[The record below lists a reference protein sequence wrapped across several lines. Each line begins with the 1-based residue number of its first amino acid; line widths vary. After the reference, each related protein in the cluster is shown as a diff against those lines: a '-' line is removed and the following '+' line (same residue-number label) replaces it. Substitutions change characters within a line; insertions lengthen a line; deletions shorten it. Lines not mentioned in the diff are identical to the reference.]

1 MSAAALQTPGVAVA
15 RSVTSALSAALGLP
29 VPPEARPGADL
40 HDRLARGLPF
50 PAPGVLLAA
59 ADGWVHPG
67 PPTAWA
73 TFTSMAVSLGA
84 PEPEPAPS
92 SASPSARPDRLP
104 DLRQLSAEAVDAE
117 AGVWRLPAV
126 AVRGAAAA
134 PEPLRDPG
142 ETGAARGATVV
153 VLGTAWAVPLA
164 GLALARLGAR
174 VVRVEH
180 PRREDPF
187 PLRDALAANQARLAL
202 DLDRAEGRDAFVALL
217 ASADVVVD
225 GNTPR
230 VLANIGLDDDSLR
243 TVNPRLSVVRLAAF
257 AHDDRPG
264 YGLAAECRGGWA
276 ARHEPPRLA
285 RTSVADPI
293 AGLHAALAAVRALH
307 HPGTRDRVSLEGA
320 VGHLLEAASSRG

>member
-1 MSAAALQTPGVAVA
+1 M
-15 RSVTSALSAALGLP
+15 
-29 VPPEARPGADL
+29 
-40 HDRLARGLPF
+40 
-50 PAPGVLLAA
+50 
-59 ADGWVHPG
+59 
-67 PPTAWA
+67 
-73 TFTSMAVSLGA
+73 
-84 PEPEPAPS
+84 
-92 SASPSARPDRLP
+92 
-104 DLRQLSAEAVDAE
+104 
-117 AGVWRLPAV
+117 
-126 AVRGAAAA
+126 
-134 PEPLRDPG
+134 
-142 ETGAARGATVV
+142 
-153 VLGTAWAVPLA
+153 
-164 GLALARLGAR
+164 
-174 VVRVEH
+174 RVEH

-202 DLDRAEGRDAFVALL
+202 DLDRAEGRDALVALL

-293 AGLHAALAAVRALH
+293 AGLHAALAAVRAVH